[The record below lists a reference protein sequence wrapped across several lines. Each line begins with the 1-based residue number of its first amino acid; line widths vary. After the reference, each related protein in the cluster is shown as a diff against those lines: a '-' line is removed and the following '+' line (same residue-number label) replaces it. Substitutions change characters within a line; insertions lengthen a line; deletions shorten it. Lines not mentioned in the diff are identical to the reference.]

1 MPLPLPLP
9 LPKTPAVDK
18 GDQQLGLVAAIAKGG
33 VIGQEGGHLGL
44 PWHIPEDL
52 AHFKRLTT
60 GHAIVMG
67 RKTYETI
74 GRPLP
79 KRVNVVLSR
88 DPSFAPDPPK
98 GDLRV
103 ARSLDEALE
112 IARGS
117 GARAPSMII
126 GGATIYALALP
137 LVTHLYLTEIDRQV
151 EGDAFFP
158 PFDRAAFDEVERRN
172 AETPDVTFVTLVRRG
187 LVSGP

>member
-1 MPLPLPLP
+1 MSA
-9 LPKTPAVDK
+9 KK
-18 GDQQLGLVAAIAKGG
+18 QLGLVAAIARGG

-67 RKTYETI
+67 RTTYETI

-88 DPSFAPDPPK
+88 DPEFAPTPPK
-98 GDLRV
+98 GDLRI
-103 ARSLDEALE
+103 ARGLEEALE
-112 IARGS
+112 VAY
-117 GARAPSMII
+117 GADAEAPPMII

-137 LVTHLYLTEIDRQV
+137 LVTHLHLTEIDREV
-151 EGDAFFP
+151 EGDAHFP
-158 PFDRAAFDEVERRN
+158 AFDRESFEEVERRA

-187 LVSGP
+187 FVSGP

>member
-1 MPLPLPLP
+1 MDPVRP
-9 LPKTPAVDK
+9 TEE
-18 GDQQLGLVAAIAKGG
+18 LGLVAAVARGG

-79 KRVNVVLSR
+79 KRLNVVLSR
-88 DPSFAPDPPK
+88 DPEFAPRPAK

-103 ARSLDEALE
+103 ARGLDEALA
-112 IARGS
+112 IARS
-117 GARAPSMII
+117 AEVEAPPMII
-126 GGATIYALALP
+126 GGSTIYALALP
-137 LVTHLYLTEIDRQV
+137 RVTHLYLTEIDRDV

-158 PFDRAAFDEVERRN
+158 SFDRAAFDEIERRR
-172 AETPDVTFVTLVRRG
+172 AETADVTFVTLVRAEVPAREA
-187 LVSGP
+187 